1 MRRIMAMTL
10 CFVLVI
16 SAIPFFPA
24 LAGTVEEEICCH
36 SRERDVTDYPELME
50 EAWFDECYK
59 PFTFA
64 ESSEIP
70 DDIQGRADIIP
81 MNLNDSLTRGRAAA
95 YIVMRRE
102 NALTRNGN
110 IPHMPFNDV
119 PMHDWARNMI
129 AWANNR
135 RWINGVGNDQFAPAR
150 YISRQDFAVLI
161 VRAFDNQTTR
171 EPLPFSDRALIAP
184 WAIPYIERAVARGW
198 ITGFPDGTFR
208 PGANISRND
217 GIVLTNRA
225 GDFRNIGST
234 IFDPTVRQLTWNVNS
249 GTAVSP
255 TVWNRAHG
263 HAIGPLPNTTRA
275 NHGFAGWFS
284 GAYRITT
291 NTVLNTNGTAFAI
304 WRPNTM
310 VTMNYNVRLAMPP
323 GEASQRL
330 AEAATWSLNE
340 VTPIFMHEFNIRL
353 ARQSTGSI
361 PSLNQRPNCT
371 VPITQGCSSARG
383 CGANADCLTR
393 HHRSS
398 GHFIHVNRGTMTRPH
413 FKFVD
418 YRLCWRDPVSGDHL
432 DTVNGLALLASDT
445 VLVSTRSDNIRR
457 TTAHEISHL
466 FGARDATDC
475 NIGQSCVMRRGNLA
489 HNHWCVNHRNQILAG
504 RNR

>member
-1 MRRIMAMTL
+1 MAMTL

-16 SAIPFFPA
+16 SAIPFLPA
-24 LAGTVEEEICCH
+24 LAGTVEEDIRH
-36 SRERDVTDYPELME
+36 SRERDVPDHPELME

-110 IPHMPFNDV
+110 IPHMPFTDV

-129 AWANNR
+129 AWAQHR
-135 RWINGVGNDQFAPAR
+135 GWVNGVGNDQFAPAR

-161 VRAFDNQTTR
+161 VRVFNPQATPAT
-171 EPLPFSDRALIAP
+171 LTFSDRLQIAP
-184 WAIPYIERAVARGW
+184 WAVPYIQRAVGAGL
-198 ITGFPDGTFR
+198 INGFPDGTFR
-208 PGANISRND
+208 PNNNISRGD
-217 GIVLTNRA
+217 GVTLTNRA
-225 GDFRNIGST
+225 GDNRVPRIGST
-234 IFDPTVRQLTWNVNS
+234 ISDPITRQIIWNVS
-249 GTAVSP
+249 GGSTLSP
-255 TVWNRAHG
+255 NIWNRASG
-263 HAIGPLPNTTRA
+263 HAIGPLPGVSRA
-275 NHGFAGWFS
+275 GHSLTGWFS
-284 GAYRITT
+284 GTYRLTT
-291 NTVLNTNGTAFAI
+291 NTILNTSGTAFAR
-304 WRPNTM
+304 WRPTTT
-310 VTMNYNVRLAMPP
+310 VTMNYNVRLNMPP
-323 GEASQRL
+323 GTASQVV
-330 AEAATWSLNE
+330 ANTATWSLNE
-340 VTPIFMHEFNIRL
+340 VTPAFMAEFNIRL
-353 ARQSTGSI
+353 VRQSAGSI
-361 PSLNQRPNCT
+361 QSLNQRPNCT
-371 VPITQGCSSARG
+371 LNINQGCSSARG

-418 YRLCWRDPVSGDHL
+418 YRLCWLNTRTLEHS
-432 DTVNGLALLASDT
+432 DTVNGLALLSSDT
-445 VLVSTRSDNIRR
+445 VIISSRSDNIRR

-466 FGARDATDC
+466 FGAVD
-475 NIGQSCVMRRGNLA
+475 GQCHGVEPCVMRLGNEFDR
-489 HNHWCVNHRNQILAG
+489 WCALHRNQVLAG